1 MELFARWCHSNVA
14 WGPTKLTHKF
24 YIEYCC
30 VAWLIN
36 LIIIL
41 VHETYI
47 PIWLGICFKDY
58 VCIIL
63 LYHTIQPVT
72 PNGSRNTYW
81 HENWDNICKVHNV
94 KSITAKIGW
103 MKFSKWKNDIPSNN
117 IKGAPQLRSR
127 AAALALRARGM
138 DLHDRLG
145 VRLHPA
151 MSVARLQW
159 ARGAT
164 EDGHRVQGAPMITDW
179 LTGWPCNT
187 LLHKSTSGSCIW
199 KNNRNFVTTSTYHD
213 IHNLSANSSP
223 NQTLNSWNC
232 HHRHGT
238 FVIYCFLFWDP
249 IRVPSPN
256 WHHVLIKFQQQ
267 NSNRSSTNVLFLFP
281 QCTGNLFHSRLT
293 AAAGYAELGRGE
305 LNCEQCWLQGTPKHT

>member
-1 MELFARWCHSNVA
+1 MDRETLIDMKIEITYAKCTMSN
-14 WGPTKLTHKF
+14 PSLQR
-24 YIEYCC
+24 
-30 VAWLIN
+30 
-36 LIIIL
+36 L
-41 VHETYI
+41 VE
-47 PIWLGICFKDY
+47 W
-58 VCIIL
+58 
-63 LYHTIQPVT
+63 
-72 PNGSRNTYW
+72 NS
-81 HENWDNICKVHNV
+81 
-94 KSITAKIGW
+94 A
-103 MKFSKWKNDIPSNN
+103 IPSNN

-127 AAALALRARGM
+127 ADALALRARGM

-151 MSVARLQW
+151 MSVARLQR

-238 FVIYCFLFWDP
+238 FAIYCFLFWDP

-267 NSNRSSTNVLFLFP
+267 NSNRSSTNVLFCFP
-281 QCTGNLFHSRLT
+281 NVLVTSSIPGWQQLLAMQSFDKES
-293 AAAGYAELGRGE
+293 
-305 LNCEQCWLQGTPKHT
+305 